1 MNTYCGTPLTMA
13 PEIMHGASYNYKA
26 DIWSV
31 GGMLFTLITG
41 VFPFFAMTR
50 EKLLSDVEKG
60 QY

>member
-1 MNTYCGTPLTMA
+1 MP

-41 VFPFFAMTR
+41 VFPFFAMTKK
-50 EKLLSDVEKG
+50 KLLSDVEKG